1 MKEVWKDVVGHD
13 GYQVSNLGNVRS
25 YVKNKD
31 GRDLKFIKNRQGYDT
46 VCLRRGNRRLVHRLV
61 ADAFIPNPDNLPL
74 VRHMDDDPSNNR
86 VDNLAWG
93 TQTDNMQDCVR
104 HGRLVGDTIAAI
116 EANKKSVIATN
127 LKTGEERLY
136 HSMREAADDLD
147 VWIQHVSKAAKGELR
162 QTGGWSFRLA

>member
-1 MKEVWKDVVGHD
+1 MKEVWRDVVGHD

-31 GRDLKFIKNRQGYDT
+31 GKDLKFIKNKQGYDT

-74 VRHMDDDPSNNR
+74 VRHMDDNPSNNR

-104 HGRLVGDTIAAI
+104 HGRLVGDTRAAI
-116 EANKKSVIATN
+116 ESKRKMVIATN
-127 LKTGEERLY
+127 LSTGEELTFI
-136 HSMREAADDLD
+136 SMNEAARELDLW
-147 VWIQHVSKAAKGELR
+147 VQHISRVVKGEIK

>member
-1 MKEVWKDVVGHD
+1 MKEVWRDVVGHD
-13 GYQVSNLGNVRS
+13 GYQVSNFGNVRS

-31 GRDLKFIKNRQGYDT
+31 GKDLKFIKNKQGYNT

-74 VRHMDDDPSNNR
+74 VRHMDDNPSNNR

-104 HGRLVGDTIAAI
+104 HGRLVGDTRAAI
-116 EANKKSVIATN
+116 ESKRKMVIATN
-127 LKTGEERLY
+127 LSTGEEFTFI
-136 HSMREAADDLD
+136 SMNEAARELDLW
-147 VWIQHVSKAAKGELR
+147 VQHISRVVKGEIK

>member
-25 YVKNKD
+25 YVRNKD
-31 GRDLKFIKNRQGYDT
+31 GRDLKFVKNRQGYNT
-46 VCLRRGNRRLVHRLV
+46 VCLGRGNRRLVHRLV
-61 ADAFIPNPDNLPL
+61 ADAFIPNPDKLPI
-74 VRHMDDDPSNNR
+74 VRHMDDNPSNNI
-86 VDNLAWG
+86 VNNLAWG
-93 TQTDNMQDCVR
+93 TQTDNMQDCVQ
-104 HGRLVGDTIAAI
+104 HGILVGDTRAAI

-127 LKTGEERLY
+127 LKTGEERVY

-147 VWIQHVSKAAKGELR
+147 VWIQHVSRAAKGELR